1 MVYVLSKLLAR
12 GGCQQVHDFSN
23 FLIKKKKKREFRGN
37 NGFLLDSLFL
47 TKL

>member
-23 FLIKKKKKREFRGN
+23 FLIKKKIKREFEGN